1 MHVLRLK
8 VKLEAWLI
16 LGVMALMKKRNN
28 IEMQHRRRY
37 HNIVNPSDFPRA
49 SSIAD
54 TGISRD
60 PLTSSNSKLSVFPNA
75 FFAVS

>member
-16 LGVMALMKKRNN
+16 LGVMALMKKKNN

-37 HNIVNPSDFPRA
+37 HNIVNPSDFPRVRRLQILA
-49 SSIAD
+49 
-54 TGISRD
+54 
-60 PLTSSNSKLSVFPNA
+60 FPETR
-75 FFAVS
+75 